1 MRSTQRAPSSLPDIA
16 AAHARFPK
24 TIRTFSTCAPSNKV
38 ERADYLEHVIRVAQ
52 WSEAAGC
59 EGILVYTDNGLV
71 DPWLV
76 SQIIV
81 QSTDRLCPLVA
92 IQPVYM
98 HPYSVAKM
106 IATIAH
112 LYGRRMWINLVAGGF
127 KNDLTALGDETP
139 HDRRYDRIVE
149 YTTIV
154 RSLLESSQPFTLDGA
169 FYRVN
174 NLKMKPPL
182 DPELLPGITISG
194 SSDAGIA
201 AARAIGAVAV
211 QYPKPVGEYE
221 RETPPDGIERGIR
234 IGVVARED
242 PDEAWR
248 AARER
253 FPEDRA
259 GQLTHQLAMKVSDSV
274 WHKQLSD
281 LGKQTESDDNPY
293 WLEPFQNYGT
303 FCPYLVGSYDRV
315 ASEVA
320 RYTALGYE
328 TFILD
333 VPESPEE
340 LEHIG
345 EVFARATLVA
355 S

>member
-1 MRSTQRAPSSLPDIA
+1 MSRPPRTPAGLSTSLP
-16 AAHARFPK
+16 K
-24 TIRTFSTCAPSNKV
+24 TVRTFSTCAPSNKV
-38 ERADYLEHVIRVAQ
+38 ERGEYLEHVVRVAQ

-76 SQIIV
+76 AQIII

-106 IATIAH
+106 IATIGH
-112 LYGRRMWINLVAGGF
+112 LYERRVWINLVAGGF
-127 KNDLTALGDETP
+127 KNDLTALGDETA
-139 HDRRYDRIVE
+139 HDRRYDRVVE
-149 YTTIV
+149 YTKII
-154 RSLLESSQPFTLDGA
+154 RGLLESPHPLTLEGE
-169 FYRVN
+169 FYRVSG
-174 NLKMKPPL
+174 LKMRPPL
-182 DPELLPGITISG
+182 DPELGPGITISG
-194 SSDAGIA
+194 SSEAGMA
-201 AARAIGAVAV
+201 AAREIGAIAV

-221 RETPPDGIERGIR
+221 GEPAPEGVERGIR
-234 IGVVARED
+234 IGIVARED
-242 PDEAWR
+242 GQEAWR

-274 WHKQLSD
+274 WHKQLSE
-281 LGKQTESDDNPY
+281 LGKQGVSDENPY
-293 WLEPFQNYGT
+293 WLKPFENYGT

-320 RYTALGYE
+320 RYTELGYD

-345 EVFARATLVA
+345 EVFARATLAVP
-355 S
+355 

>member
-1 MRSTQRAPSSLPDIA
+1 MSAPAPLPTRLSASS
-16 AAHARFPK
+16 PK

-38 ERADYLEHVIRVAQ
+38 ERSEYLEHVIRVAQ

-76 SQIIV
+76 SQIIIE
-81 QSTDRLCPLVA
+81 STERLCPLVA

-106 IATIAH
+106 IATIGH

-127 KNDLTALGDETP
+127 KNDLTALGDDTA

-154 RSLLESSQPFTLDGA
+154 RQLLESPEPVTLAGD
-169 FYRVN
+169 FYRVT

-182 DPELLPGITISG
+182 DPELRPGITISG
-194 SSDAGIA
+194 SSDAGMA
-201 AARAIGAVAV
+201 AARQIGATAV

-221 RETPPDGIERGIR
+221 GESPPDGIERGIR
-234 IGVVARED
+234 IGIVARENGD
-242 PDEAWR
+242 DAWR
-248 AARER
+248 AARQR

-274 WHKQLSD
+274 WHKQLSE
-281 LGKQTESDDNPY
+281 LGRQSVSEDNPY
-293 WLEPFQNYGT
+293 WLQPFENYGT

-333 VPESPEE
+333 VPQSPDE

>member
-1 MRSTQRAPSSLPDIA
+1 MAHPMSL
-16 AAHARFPK
+16 K

-38 ERADYLEHVIRVAQ
+38 ERGAYLEQVIRVAQ

-76 SQIIV
+76 SQIII

-106 IATIAH
+106 ITTIGH

-127 KNDLTALGDETP
+127 KNDLTALGDDTA

-149 YTTIV
+149 YTNIV
-154 RSLLESSQPFTLDGA
+154 RRLLASPEPITLAGD
-169 FYRVN
+169 FYRVA

-182 DPELLPGITISG
+182 DPELRPGITISG
-194 SSDAGIA
+194 SSDAGMA
-201 AARAIGAVAV
+201 AARQIGAIAV

-221 RETPPDGIERGIR
+221 GESPPDGIERGIR
-234 IGVVARED
+234 IGIVARD
-242 PDEAWR
+242 NGDDAWQ
-248 AARER
+248 AARQR

-274 WHKQLSD
+274 WHKRLSE
-281 LGKQTESDDNPY
+281 LGKHRVSEDNPY
-293 WLEPFQNYGT
+293 WLQPFENYGT

-345 EVFARATLVA
+345 EVFARATLVV

>member
-1 MRSTQRAPSSLPDIA
+1 MSSTTSLSTRLPASLP
-16 AAHARFPK
+16 K
-24 TIRTFSTCAPSNKV
+24 TVRTFSTCAPSNKV
-38 ERADYLEHVIRVAQ
+38 ERSEYLEHVIRVAQ

-76 SQIIV
+76 SQVIIE
-81 QSTDRLCPLVA
+81 STERLCPLVA

-106 IATIAH
+106 ITTIGH
-112 LYGRRMWINLVAGGF
+112 LYDRRMWINLVAGGF
-127 KNDLTALGDETP
+127 KNDLTALGDETA

-154 RSLLESSQPFTLDGA
+154 RSLLESPEPITVDGD
-169 FYRVN
+169 FYRVT

-182 DPELLPGITISG
+182 DPELRPGITISG
-194 SSDAGIA
+194 SSDAGMA
-201 AARAIGAVAV
+201 AARQIGAIAV
-211 QYPKPVGEYE
+211 QYPRPVGEYE
-221 RETPPDGIERGIR
+221 GESLPDGIERGIR
-234 IGVVARED
+234 IGIVARENSD
-242 PDEAWR
+242 DAWR
-248 AARER
+248 AARAR

-274 WHKQLSD
+274 WHKQLSE
-281 LGKQTESDDNPY
+281 LGKQTVGEDNPY
-293 WLEPFQNYGT
+293 WLQPFENYGT

-320 RYTALGYE
+320 HYTALGYE

-340 LEHIG
+340 LEHVG